1 MSTGA
6 PATIQTRTR
15 DYLVMLVV
23 MIVLTILEV
32 AVAVLPGHA
41 SWTVALLLVLA
52 LAQAVYFALYTM
64 HLARETVA
72 LRRMAVLPGVIAALY
87 ALVLVSESAWRHLR

>member
-6 PATIQTRTR
+6 PATIQNRTR

-23 MIVLTILEV
+23 MVVLTILEV

-41 SWTVALLLVLA
+41 GWTVVLLLVLA
-52 LAQAVYFALYTM
+52 LAQAVYFALFTM
-64 HLARETVA
+64 HLSRETVA
-72 LRRMAVLPGVIAALY
+72 LRRMAALPGIIAALY
-87 ALVLVSESAWRHLR
+87 ALVLVSESVWRHFQ